1 MAIRRQKTN
10 LPIVG
15 THAVTIVRVGMR
27 REIARRTHV
36 PLADIPR
43 QVRIETVDLK
53 HAPAINTGKDYR
65 ELKRQAEASRWDRL
79 AEKISK
85 LIGVQSDGPVRVGA

>member
-15 THAVTIVRVGMR
+15 THAVTIVRPGMR
-27 REIARRTHV
+27 REIARRTHL
-36 PLADIPR
+36 PMADIPR

-53 HAPAINTGKDYR
+53 YTPVINTGKDYR
-65 ELKRQAEASRWDRL
+65 ELKRQAQQSRWDRL

-85 LIGVQSDGPVRVGA
+85 LVGSDDTKVRVGA